1 MTRFISP
8 KEPYMKKNQEVQPL
22 TNKILKDEMKK
33 KKLNYM
39 KGFKIKIAIKRMSM
53 KIKKINKL
61 VSKNNSLIRSLC

>member
-1 MTRFISP
+1 
-8 KEPYMKKNQEVQPL
+8 
-22 TNKILKDEMKK
+22 
-33 KKLNYM
+33 M